1 MNKKLVALRARLVEA
16 QQKLI
21 TQAVDAGGLP
31 TDGALRKISDLENAI
46 MAVEHMMEETGH
58 TKS

>member
-1 MNKKLVALRARLVEA
+1 MNKKLATLRARLVEA

-21 TQAVDAGGLP
+21 SQAVEAGGLP

-46 MAVEHMMEETGH
+46 MAVEHMMEDVGH
-58 TKS
+58 TKA

>member
-1 MNKKLVALRARLVEA
+1 MNKKLATMRARLVEA

-46 MAVEHMMEETGH
+46 MAVEHMMEDTGH
-58 TKS
+58 AKG